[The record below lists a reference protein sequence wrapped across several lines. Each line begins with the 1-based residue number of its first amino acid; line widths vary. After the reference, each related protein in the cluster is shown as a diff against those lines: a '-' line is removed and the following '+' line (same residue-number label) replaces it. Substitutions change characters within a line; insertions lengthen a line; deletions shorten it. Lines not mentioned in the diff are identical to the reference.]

1 MGSQGIIAYRPAI
14 GLTITDPN
22 TKTTYI
28 LQKVIGNSGYD
39 FVYKACYY
47 SPNYSRNGSLLPSGY
62 VTVKHLNHSK
72 ETTRSKAQERL
83 NDQNENILHVDVW
96 YVRKFQKGFL
106 SALPYMSEGSLR
118 YMLSTRFHYGLPED
132 CIAIALKEALFG
144 LFDIHDSGRV
154 HKSFSAED
162 IFVNYKSRPVSTVEI
177 KLAYAA
183 TTYESNLETPIF
195 VNEAVNPRFERGEPS
210 VPPLSIISEWGSA
223 PEVYYTR
230 YYDSDSDDDNRNPAY
245 RRQEDESC
253 YSGKSDIWLVG
264 IAALELA
271 YGNIRVSHRSEFESM
286 IKKIRRAKKLPGKLE
301 DLLGEINAE
310 EVGGKMK
317 KAVGYVKDKMKSVKK
332 QRDRVFTKGFEELV
346 MDCLST
352 KESKR
357 PAVQELLQRPFFQ
370 NAKDLKWF
378 QRRVLNAK
386 NPMPNADND

>member
-1 MGSQGIIAYRPAI
+1 M
-14 GLTITDPN
+14 
-22 TKTTYI
+22 
-28 LQKVIGNSGYD
+28 
-39 FVYKACYY
+39 
-47 SPNYSRNGSLLPSGY
+47 
-62 VTVKHLNHSK
+62 
-72 ETTRSKAQERL
+72 
-83 NDQNENILHVDVW
+83 
-96 YVRKFQKGFL
+96 
-106 SALPYMSEGSLR
+106 
-118 YMLSTRFHYGLPED
+118 
-132 CIAIALKEALFG
+132 
-144 LFDIHDSGRV
+144 
-154 HKSFSAED
+154 
-162 IFVNYKSRPVSTVEI
+162 
-177 KLAYAA
+177 
-183 TTYESNLETPIF
+183 
-195 VNEAVNPRFERGEPS
+195 
-210 VPPLSIISEWGSA
+210 
-223 PEVYYTR
+223 
-230 YYDSDSDDDNRNPAY
+230 
-245 RRQEDESC
+245 
-253 YSGKSDIWLVG
+253 G

-317 KAVGYVKDKMKSVKK
+317 KAMGYVKDKMKSVKK